1 MWNPDVYGSFAA
13 ERSAPFEDLLAL
25 VRVRPNLRVI
35 DLGCG
40 TGELTARLRDALPG
54 AEVLGIDASGE
65 MLERA
70 SALERPGLR
79 FERMRIEEVA
89 GSFDLIASN
98 AALQWVDDHARR
110 IPALFA
116 LLRPE
121 GQLVVQMPAWRRPA
135 AYGAI
140 VETARSEPHCSAL
153 GRFEQ
158 QWPVLPIED
167 YAEMLAAC
175 GATELI
181 ALDKVYPHVL
191 RDADA
196 LADWQSGT
204 ALLPYRERL
213 GPHEYAGFEAAV
225 RSRLRAR
232 WPGSPVFFPFRRTLL
247 AATHPGA
254 ESATPRP
261 VLASGRTAGST

>member
-1 MWNPDVYGSFAA
+1 MATLKRYEPWPAMSRLQNEINRVFGSYAGGDSDSATAEWSPAVDVREYAA
-13 ERSAPFEDLLAL
+13 LLFRSA
-25 VRVRPNLRVI
+25 
-35 DLGCG
+35 G
-40 TGELTARLRDALPG
+40 TDITA
-54 AEVLGIDASGE
+54 
-65 MLERA
+65 
-70 SALERPGLR
+70 
-79 FERMRIEEVA
+79 
-89 GSFDLIASN
+89 
-98 AALQWVDDHARR
+98 
-110 IPALFA
+110 
-116 LLRPE
+116 
-121 GQLVVQMPAWRRPA
+121 
-135 AYGAI
+135 Y
-140 VETARSEPHCSAL
+140 T
-153 GRFEQ
+153 
-158 QWPVLPIED
+158 
-167 YAEMLAAC
+167 
-175 GATELI
+175 
-181 ALDKVYPHVL
+181 KVYPHVL